1 MGRSNTSQGC
11 FKTRQGRSFLRR
23 WLCRTV
29 GLVLLVVSCPVRG
42 HADEKT
48 YDGRT
53 LAEWRQQIQRLD
65 FTDPTREKYV
75 PGLMAIVADPE
86 VPWYSRRQAALTLGR
101 MGDAAE
107 PAIPLLESLLADERP
122 DAATC
127 PQSWAAKA
135 LGLLGPLAAP
145 TTEALFKVLWS
156 NTAGDLARL
165 SAVDALSRI
174 GAAHPQAIPALIE
187 LLDRPAGQ
195 SDFQLTRS
203 AACEAI
209 KFIGPAASP
218 AIPRLL
224 RLLESTDNTLRRLA
238 LEALAAIGPAA
249 DFAAPAVFDAMTLDE
264 DPAVA
269 DAAEAALK
277 RMGHALEPQLV
288 QLLAVDDEI
297 LRRRC
302 LRILGSWKPRS
313 RETQTAIEDVALSA
327 TDGGTRLEALTI
339 LWPDP
344 QRDTRWQDS
353 LIACLTDEDRDVRLR
368 TLRLLARP
376 GPNASALATRIE
388 WELQQSDSERELL
401 IRALN
406 DLRPDEPPMK

>member
-1 MGRSNTSQGC
+1 MGRSKTSQCC
-11 FKTRQGRSFLRR
+11 FKTRQGSGILRR
-23 WLCRTV
+23 CLCPTAV
-29 GLVLLVVSCPVRG
+29 LGLLISCSVSV

-48 YDGRT
+48 YDGKT
-53 LAEWRQQIQRLD
+53 LSEWRQQIQRLD
-65 FTDPTREKYV
+65 FTDPSRGKYV

-107 PAIPLLESLLADERP
+107 PAIPLLESLLSDEEP
-122 DAATC
+122 DGATC

-135 LGLLGPLAAP
+135 LGLMGSLAAP
-145 TTEALFKVLWS
+145 TTEPLVKVLWS
-156 NTAGDLARL
+156 ETAGDLARL

-174 GAAHPQAIPALIE
+174 GSAHPQAIPALIE

-238 LEALAAIGPAA
+238 LEALGAIGPAA
-249 DFAAPAVFDAMTLDE
+249 DFAAPGVFDAMTLDE

-277 RMGHALEPQLV
+277 RVGHALEPQLV
-288 QLLAVDDEI
+288 QLLAVDDEV
-297 LRRRC
+297 LKRRS
-302 LRILGSWKPRS
+302 LRILGSWKPLS
-313 RETQTAIEDVALSA
+313 SMSQAAIEDIAFSA

-344 QRDTRWQDS
+344 QRDARWHDS
-353 LIACLTDEDRDVRLR
+353 LMACLTDEDRDVRLR
-368 TLRLLARP
+368 TLRLIAQP
-376 GPNASALATRIE
+376 SPNATALAMRLE
-388 WELQQSDSERELL
+388 QELQQTDAERELL

-406 DLRPDEPPMK
+406 ALRPDEPPGK